1 MPPNIP
7 TLPATGTAV
16 NCWQCRH
23 FATSW
28 VPAMPYSCKLLGF
41 KSKMLPCIQVKQ
53 ADGRA
58 CQGFDAKP
66 ALAAAG
72 ARVSVS
78 RQ

>member
-1 MPPNIP
+1 MNSNAPVYGN
-7 TLPATGTAV
+7 ASDGV
-16 NCWQCRH
+16 NCFKCRH

-28 VPAMPYSCKLLGF
+28 DPAMPYSCKLLGF

-66 ALAAAG
+66 AVAAAG

>member
-1 MPPNIP
+1 
-7 TLPATGTAV
+7 
-16 NCWQCRH
+16 
-23 FATSW
+23 
-28 VPAMPYSCKLLGF
+28 MPYSCKLLGF

-66 ALAAAG
+66 AAAAAG

>member
-1 MPPNIP
+1 
-7 TLPATGTAV
+7 
-16 NCWQCRH
+16 
-23 FATSW
+23 
-28 VPAMPYSCKLLGF
+28 MPYSCKLLGF

-66 ALAAAG
+66 AMASAG